1 MEIKIPEGYSKTEM
15 GILPK
20 EWKVYS
26 IGELVENGIIEKPLD
41 GNHGNIHPKS
51 TDFVDDGIPFIMANS
66 VCEGILDLKHCHFI
80 TKEKAENLQ
89 KGFSITGDVLLTHK
103 GTVGNVAI
111 VGKISTPY
119 IMLTPQVT
127 YYRVKDKSRIT
138 NTFIRYYFESA
149 KFQGVLQSLSGG
161 GTRAYIGITK
171 QRQLP
176 FILPPLPEQK
186 AIAQTLSDAD
196 AAIAGLDRLII
207 KKRNIKQGTM
217 QQLLTGKKRL
227 PGFGEGYGNKQTE
240 IGEIPEDWNIVSYGE
255 NLSIISGFGFKKV
268 EYKNDGVKL
277 LRIDNVSYGS
287 VMWESI
293 AYLSQNTVEKYKNL
307 VIEKNDILLALN
319 RPITN
324 GKLKIAIAR
333 NTDIP
338 AILYQRVGKIIFLN
352 KTYNQKYAF
361 YLLSDFIKKFVE
373 ESAVGSDQPF
383 ISTTNLKKYKIPLPP
398 QIEEQKAIA
407 QVLTDMDAEIEA
419 LEQKRDKYK
428 AIKQGMMQELL
439 TGRTRLV

>member
-1 MEIKIPEGYSKTEM
+1 MEIEIPEDYSKTEM

-20 EWKVYS
+20 QWKVYS
-26 IGELVENGIIEKPLD
+26 IGELVENSIIEKPLD

-51 TDFVDDGIPFIMANS
+51 TDFVDEGIPFIMANS
-66 VCEGILDLKHCHFI
+66 VFEGVVDLKNCSFI
-80 TKEKAENLQ
+80 RKEQADNLQ

-111 VGKISTPY
+111 VGQISTPY

-149 KFQGVLQSLSGG
+149 KFQAILQSLSGG

-186 AIAQTLSDAD
+186 AIAQPLSDVD
-196 AAIAGLDRLII
+196 AAIAELDRLIT
-207 KKRNIKQGTM
+207 KKRNIKQGVT

-227 PGFGEGYGNKQTE
+227 PGFNGNWKARE
-240 IGEIPEDWNIVSYGE
+240 FCD
-255 NLSIISGFGFKKV
+255 F
-268 EYKNDGVKL
+268 
-277 LRIDNVSYGS
+277 
-287 VMWESI
+287 
-293 AYLSQNTVEKYKNL
+293 AYLSKERLDPQRVEKSYRC
-307 VIEKNDILLALN
+307 IELEHIEQGTSRLLGFCDSINQLSQKAVFKKGDVLF
-319 RPITN
+319 
-324 GKLKIAIAR
+324 GKLRPYLKKFYLSEFDGICSTEIWAIRAKK
-333 NTDIP
+333 NILPEFMFLIVQTDIFWEEANNKATGTKMP
-338 AILYQRVGKIIFLN
+338 RANWQDIAHLEFL
-352 KTYNQKYAF
+352 
-361 YLLSDFIKKFVE
+361 
-373 ESAVGSDQPF
+373 
-383 ISTTNLKKYKIPLPP
+383 LPSP
-398 QIEEQKAIA
+398 TEQKAIA

>member
-1 MEIKIPEGYSKTEM
+1 MEIKITEGYSKTEM

-20 EWKVYS
+20 GWKVYS

-149 KFQGVLQSLSGG
+149 KFQGILQSLSGG

-186 AIAQTLSDAD
+186 AIAQALSDVD
-196 AAIAGLDRLII
+196 VAIAEIDRLIT
-207 KKRNIKQGTM
+207 KKRNIKQGAM

-227 PGFGEGYGNKQTE
+227 PGFSGKWKLEKLDNISSE
-240 IGEIPEDWNIVSYGE
+240 IGDGIHATPEYLEYSKYYFINGNNLIDGSIKITEKTKCVSEEEYRKYKLALSNRTILMSINGTIGNIAFFNHEKVILGKSVAYINVKPLISKQYIFYFMQTHLVNCYFEDELTGSTIR
-255 NLSIISGFGFKKV
+255 NLSLK
-268 EYKNDGVKL
+268 
-277 LRIDNVSYGS
+277 
-287 VMWESI
+287 SI
-293 AYLSQNTVEKYKNL
+293 
-307 VIEKNDILLALN
+307 
-319 RPITN
+319 
-324 GKLKIAIAR
+324 R
-333 NTDIP
+333 NTP
-338 AILYQRVGKIIFLN
+338 
-352 KTYNQKYAF
+352 
-361 YLLSDFIKKFVE
+361 
-373 ESAVGSDQPF
+373 
-383 ISTTNLKKYKIPLPP
+383 ISLP
-398 QIEEQKAIA
+398 QSIDEQEAIA

-428 AIKQGMMQELL
+428 AIKQSMMQELL